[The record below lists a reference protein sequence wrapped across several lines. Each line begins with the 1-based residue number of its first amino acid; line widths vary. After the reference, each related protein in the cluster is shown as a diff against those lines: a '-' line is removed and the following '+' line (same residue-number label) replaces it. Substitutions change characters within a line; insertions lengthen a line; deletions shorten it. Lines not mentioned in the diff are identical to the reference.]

1 MTTPNFILSLREKI
15 GHDPLWLTGITAY
28 VEDAD
33 GRILLGRRSDTG
45 EWALVYGIVEPGEE
59 PGRTCVREV
68 LEETGVHVAPQAI
81 ASVKSSNYL
90 VKYAN
95 GDQCR
100 YMDILFICSPT
111 DDDAAPFVGDDESTE
126 VGWFPPEELPHP
138 LATSTVS
145 RLAIVSEYKARAAK
159 VNAAALFSL

>member
-1 MTTPNFILSLREKI
+1 MQ
-15 GHDPLWLTGITAY
+15 TGASTRA
-28 VEDAD
+28 AA
-33 GRILLGRRSDTG
+33 TG
-45 EWALVYGIVEPGEE
+45 EWALCTALLEAWGGA
-59 PGRTCVREV
+59 GRQCVREV

-126 VGWFPPEELPHP
+126 VGWFPPDELPHP

-159 VNAAALFSL
+159 GNAAALFSL

>member
-33 GRILLGRRSDTG
+33 GRILLGRRRDTG

-81 ASVKSSNYL
+81 ASVKE
-90 VKYAN
+90 
-95 GDQCR
+95 
-100 YMDILFICSPT
+100 SPRV
-111 DDDAAPFVGDDESTE
+111 P
-126 VGWFPPEELPHP
+126 LPRAGLP
-138 LATSTVS
+138 SS
-145 RLAIVSEYKARAAK
+145 RLVLVRASLLLEMRSYSFTRTFSISAIYMVW
-159 VNAAALFSL
+159 

>member
-90 VKYAN
+90 VEYAN

-100 YMDILFICSPT
+100 YLDILFICTPT
-111 DDDAAPFVGDDESTE
+111 ESDTVPFVGDDESTE

-138 LATSTVS
+138 LAT
-145 RLAIVSEYKARAAK
+145 VSEYKARAAK
-159 VNAAALFSL
+159 GNATALFSF